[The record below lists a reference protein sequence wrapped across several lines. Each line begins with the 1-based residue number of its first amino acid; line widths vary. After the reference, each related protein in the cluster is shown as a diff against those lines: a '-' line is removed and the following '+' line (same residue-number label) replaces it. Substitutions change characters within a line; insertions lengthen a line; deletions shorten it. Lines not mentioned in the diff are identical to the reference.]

1 MTAKEYLS
9 KAYRLNE
16 KIESNLRLI
25 ERLRDMATNITVN
38 LDEKVNG
45 GKTGGRASTIEKIV
59 DLQKKVNEEIDSLV
73 DMFCEIRQT
82 IESLCNEDEKLLLT
96 LRYVEFM
103 KWEEIAQKLSFSL
116 TQVHRIHNRAIE
128 NIDVALKGKS

>member
-25 ERLRDMATNITVN
+25 ERLRNMATNITVN
-38 LDEKVNG
+38 LSEKVNG
-45 GKTGGRASTIEKIV
+45 GKTGSRANTIEKIV

-82 IESLCNEDEKLLLT
+82 IESLCDEDEKLLLT

-103 KWEEIAQKLSFSL
+103 KWEEIMDEMHFSKRRVM
-116 TQVHRIHNRAIE
+116 QIHE
-128 NIDVALKGKS
+128 KALKDVIVP

>member
-16 KIESNLRLI
+16 KINSNLRLI
-25 ERLRDMATNITVN
+25 ERLRNIATNITVN
-38 LDEKVNG
+38 LSEKVNG
-45 GKTGGRASTIEKIV
+45 GKTGSRANTIEKIV

-103 KWEEIAQKLSFSL
+103 KWEEIANIMNLSERRVM
-116 TQVHRIHNRAIE
+116 QIHDN
-128 NIDVALKGKS
+128 ALDNVDIPERVQ

>member
-25 ERLRDMATNITVN
+25 ERLRNIATNITVN

-82 IESLCNEDEKLLLT
+82 IESLCDEDEKLLLT

-103 KWEEIAQKLSFSL
+103 KWEEIMDEMHFSKRRVM
-116 TQVHRIHNRAIE
+116 QIHE
-128 NIDVALKGKS
+128 KALKDVIVP

>member
-25 ERLRDMATNITVN
+25 ERLRNIATNITVN

-82 IESLCNEDEKLLLT
+82 IESLCDEDEKLLLT

-103 KWEEIAQKLSFSL
+103 EWEEIMDEMHFSK
-116 TQVHRIHNRAIE
+116 TQVHRIHRNALE
-128 NIDVALKGKS
+128 NIIIP